1 MIDIESILN
10 ELGVDFKTSGKNV
23 GAHDINIDCPWCGA
37 DKHLGIS
44 KTEGKV
50 HCWVCSFEELKKYPS
65 LLKVLQEA
73 TRLGWGEIT
82 EVLADH
88 GWEKYPYAIKKPDS
102 GLAERCSLPIE
113 SKKLLG
119 IHKSSKGYS
128 DAIDYLSRRG
138 FGKDIIGWYDLRFA
152 SSGNYGGRIIIPIC
166 LDFKVVSFTSR
177 DYTGKQ
183 KNRYKHAPLYM
194 SSKRIKDLLYNY
206 DIAKTHKHIY
216 VLEGPT
222 DVWRMGEDSVAVFR
236 SALSAEQR
244 NLLISLK
251 PKSVTIV
258 FDPMATS
265 RAYDAAESLLPFI
278 NKIKVVRLT
287 GEKDVANMTRDEVLK
302 IENRTS
308 LYRG

>member
-1 MIDIESILN
+1 MIDIVAILD
-10 ELGVDFKTSGKNV
+10 ELGVDYKASGKNV
-23 GAHDINIDCPWCGA
+23 GPNDVNIDCVFCGA
-37 DKHLGIS
+37 DKHLGINVS
-44 KTEGKV
+44 NGFV
-50 HCWVCSFEELKKYPS
+50 FCWVCEFNDLPIKPS
-65 LLKVLQEA
+65 LLKVLHEA
-73 TRLGWGEIT
+73 TVLSWSEIK
-82 EVLADH
+82 EVLAEH
-88 GWEKYPYAIKKPDS
+88 GWEQYSYAIKKSDS

-113 SKKLLG
+113 SKKLSD

-138 FGKDIIGWYDLRFA
+138 FGKDIIGQYGLRFA

-166 LDFKVVSFTSR
+166 LNFKIVSFTSR

-194 SSKRIKDLLYNY
+194 SAKRIKDLLYNY
-206 DIAKTHKHIY
+206 DRAKDHKHIY

-251 PKSVTIV
+251 PKSVTII

-278 NKIKVVRLT
+278 NKIKVARLT

-302 IENRTS
+302 IENRTRT
-308 LYRG
+308 YRG